1 MIIQCEKCHTKF
13 NLDESLLKKEG
24 AKVRCSVC
32 KHIFLASPPKQG
44 LGASD
49 ETIDFSR
56 QELEKTV
63 ALDSSVV
70 QEEATGA
77 EPKSQG
83 IDFDN
88 LFDESM
94 KDIDEFE
101 AMSPEEPL
109 PVSEE
114 EETDIEKPEPANEK
128 EVEELISVDSE
139 EKEKEESRESE
150 KPVTTPELKKRG
162 KSRILLVIFMII
174 LMAVSAGLYI
184 FFRAPQLIPSSL
196 SFLKPAERQAATDI
210 GVKRL
215 AFKAITGSFVNSE
228 QSGRLFVIQGLVKNN
243 YPKSR
248 SYILIKGTILDNKQ
262 NVIMRKLVYAANML
276 SKEEIEIMS
285 LDEINKSMKN
295 RNGKDDKNI
304 NVAAG
309 TIIPFTIVFSDL
321 EDPENLGEFTV
332 EAVSS
337 SIGAI

>member
-13 NLDESLLKKEG
+13 NFDESLLKKEG
-24 AKVRCSVC
+24 VKVRCSVC
-32 KHIFLASPPKQG
+32 KHIFLASPPEQG
-44 LGASD
+44 LGVSD
-49 ETIDFSR
+49 ETADFSL

-77 EPKSQG
+77 EPKNQG

-94 KDIDEFE
+94 KDIDELE
-101 AMSPEEPL
+101 AMLPEEPL

-114 EETDIEKPEPANEK
+114 EETDIEKPEPAGEE
-128 EVEELISVDSE
+128 EVEEPTSVDLE
-139 EKEKEESRESE
+139 EKEDSIESE
-150 KPVTTPELKKRG
+150 KPVTPPEPEKRE
-162 KSRILLVIFMII
+162 KSRILLVIFIII
-174 LMAVSAGLYI
+174 LMAVSAGIYI
-184 FFRAPQLIPSSL
+184 FFRAPQLIPSFL

-215 AFKAITGSFVNSE
+215 DFKAVTGSFVKSE
-228 QSGRLFVIQGLVKNN
+228 HSGRFFVIQGLVKNN

-262 NVIMRKLVYAANML
+262 NVIMKKLVYAGNML
-276 SKEEIEIMS
+276 SKEEIQTMS

-309 TIIPFTIVFSDL
+309 TIIPFTIVFSNL

-337 SIGAI
+337 SIGAK